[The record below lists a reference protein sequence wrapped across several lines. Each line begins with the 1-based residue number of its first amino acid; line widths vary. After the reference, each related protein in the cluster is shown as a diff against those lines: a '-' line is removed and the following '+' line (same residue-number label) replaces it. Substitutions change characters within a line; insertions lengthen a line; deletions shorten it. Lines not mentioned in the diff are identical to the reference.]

1 MQRERLFRFPYGM
14 FLMVRLEYVLLT
26 RDELEAQILRVL
38 EGELEMQRQRWQ
50 QEAAAARQ
58 MGRVVPAEP
67 SGWVRLS
74 QAQLLSRLYKFDTAK
89 VGGARQPLSMS
100 KTTLRRALKRLT
112 GRGYVQVRQEPG
124 DPLGRACYQLQVEAI
139 QQALDALPHMADPH
153 RFFWQEGMSESAD
166 GFSVHD
172 GGTSVQESETP
183 FQNGETSFQNG
194 GTPFQ
199 NGETSFQNGGTPL
212 PHWRPYKKEK
222 REEEREKQEP
232 KEAASSVIMQ
242 SNVLAEREGAAAV
255 SPLDEA
261 LGVQGRSGKTSTWV
275 ERTPLSAAPGVEG
288 DQGKQ
293 PPLSPRVT
301 SSVVAAAEVQQETI
315 QVPGMAGEAVPALSA
330 STVQPA
336 EAEARE
342 GSGRSHGARDVQVL
356 EAEAVVALIER
367 LRGKGYSREQREH
380 ELRAAARLLTLEPK
394 VSLQEIEA
402 AWTHGSDAYWRRT
415 HQGEQVHVHDL
426 VHRDSHGRYRVHA
439 FLEHLKQQKLRLR
452 VPVERS
458 CPSQV
463 QEQIPYAVMVR
474 QRAAAVA
481 KVQEQPPCVSQPG
494 KQPSM
499 HGEMRGEEPPHS
511 SGLTQRQAQQL
522 ATILAQQAASLGLHL
537 ESAAQPTES
546 GWQVCLRWKTPAGEA
561 GQVLVSKAVEGL
573 RFIKGMSA
581 RECETQ
587 QRRSA

>member
-1 MQRERLFRFPYGM
+1 MERTSLFRFPYGV

-26 RDELEAQILRVL
+26 RNELEAQILRVL
-38 EGELEMQRQRWQ
+38 EGELEYQRQRWR
-50 QEAAAARQ
+50 QEAAAIQRI
-58 MGRVVPAEP
+58 GRAVPPEP

-112 GRGYVQVRQEPG
+112 ERGYVQVRQEPG
-124 DPLGRACYQLQVEAI
+124 DPLGRARYQLQVEAI
-139 QQALDALPHMADPH
+139 QQALDALPHMAKPH
-153 RFFWQEGMSESAD
+153 QFFWQEEMSESVD

-172 GGTSVQESETP
+172 GDAFSHKGGPP
-183 FQNGETSFQNG
+183 FQNDNA
-194 GTPFQ
+194 
-199 NGETSFQNGGTPL
+199 SFQNGGTPL
-212 PHWRPYKKEK
+212 PQWRPYKKEK
-222 REEEREKQEP
+222 KEEEREKQEP
-232 KEAASSVIMQ
+232 KEAASVQ
-242 SNVLAEREGAAAV
+242 TTHQTERTERESAAAV
-255 SPLDEA
+255 YLLDDG
-261 LGVQGRSGKTSTWV
+261 LGVQAPSGRTSTSMK
-275 ERTPLSAAPGVEG
+275 RSSLSAAPGVEG

-293 PPLSPRVT
+293 APLSPRVAPP
-301 SSVVAAAEVQQETI
+301 VVTAAEVQQETVP
-315 QVPGMAGEAVPALSA
+315 VPGMAGKALPA
-330 STVQPA
+330 STIQPA
-336 EAEARE
+336 EAEASE
-342 GSGRSHGARDVQVL
+342 IGSPGSTVLHARSV
-356 EAEAVVALIER
+356 EAEAVVTLVER
-367 LRGKGYSREQREH
+367 LRGKGYSREQRGH
-380 ELRAAARLLTLEPK
+380 ELRAATRLLTLEPK
-394 VSLQEIEA
+394 VSLQEIET

-463 QEQIPYAVMVR
+463 QEQIPYAVMAR

-481 KVQEQPPCVSQPG
+481 KGREQPACVSQPG
-494 KQPSM
+494 EQPLM
-499 HGEMRGEEPPHS
+499 RGEMRGEEPQHS

-537 ESAAQPTES
+537 ESAAQPTEC
-546 GWQVCLRWKTPAGEA
+546 GWQVCLRWKTPASEA
-561 GQVLVSKAVEGL
+561 REVLVSKAVEGL
-573 RFIKGMSA
+573 RLIKGMSP
-581 RECETQ
+581 REAQ